1 MNSNTT
7 ATFVGVKPKHH
18 SIIECQRRRCSV
30 QRLRGVYSIA
40 YKCCQHDGNNVM
52 RIYRGLHEMTQRRL
66 RVIGSCVIELKVL
79 VLVLVLVLGAGV
91 GSAGGS

>member
-1 MNSNTT
+1 
-7 ATFVGVKPKHH
+7 
-18 SIIECQRRRCSV
+18 
-30 QRLRGVYSIA
+30 
-40 YKCCQHDGNNVM
+40 M

-79 VLVLVLVLGAGV
+79 VLVLVLGAGV